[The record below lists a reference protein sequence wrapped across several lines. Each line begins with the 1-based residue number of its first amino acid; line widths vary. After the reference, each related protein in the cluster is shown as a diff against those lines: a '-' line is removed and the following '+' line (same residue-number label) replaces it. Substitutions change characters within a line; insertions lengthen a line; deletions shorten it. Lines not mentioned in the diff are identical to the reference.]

1 MTAPFSFSSLI
12 LTLTLLCGALTG
24 GCASTSSSTNTP
36 LPATEPTTDASAAAS
51 DETIEQG
58 EFAPDT
64 LYSLLTAEIAGQRN
78 RFDVAL
84 NNYLEQAVTTR
95 DAGIIERA
103 MEISEFLGAQQQ
115 ALAMSLLWV
124 EVVPQNP
131 EALRAAA
138 LQLAR
143 AGQHQE
149 AMQFMQQVLEIT
161 DDTHFDL
168 LALAALQ
175 ADSDTR
181 HGLLNNLQQL
191 LSTHPDNPQISFAAA
206 LLLQEEQRSE
216 EALALL
222 EEHTRK
228 NRTAASIMLQ
238 SRLYASLDNTKKAIT
253 TLKKGVKEFPD
264 DTRLRLLLARMLVN
278 TEDYQGAIHH
288 FRELSRQNPEEEDVR
303 LAIAL
308 IELQQNNPDAAI
320 SELEYLLEQDA
331 DNSNAAY
338 HLGRAFESAGQP
350 DAAISTWKSIR
361 AGDEFLLSRQNI
373 TRLLI
378 EQQRTDELITW
389 MRDERSRSP
398 QRALEL
404 YLLEIEALMPQHPGI
419 ALKTVNE
426 ALSQFESNNNLL
438 YSRAII
444 AERLGL
450 PNGLEEDLRQILHN
464 DPDNS
469 MALNALG
476 YTLADR
482 NERLDE
488 ALQLIE
494 HAHQLNPND
503 PAILDSLGWVHY
515 RLGNLAQAEAL
526 LQQAF
531 TAFPDAEVGAH
542 LGEVLWQQ
550 GKHREARR
558 IWKKAA
564 EQAEDTSLIEET
576 RKRLENH

>member
-222 EEHTRK
+222 EEHTSK